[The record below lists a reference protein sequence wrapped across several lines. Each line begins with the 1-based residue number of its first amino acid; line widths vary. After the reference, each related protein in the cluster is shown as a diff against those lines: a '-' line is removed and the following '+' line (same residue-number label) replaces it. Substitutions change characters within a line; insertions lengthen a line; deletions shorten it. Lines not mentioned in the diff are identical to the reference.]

1 MNQYEA
7 LLANMQEFGDY
18 SPAAMEALAK
28 AKKEVEAQ
36 ASVPTKYTWRASFR
50 KTPAQKPEPQTQ
62 TVTQPKE
69 TLMSIDPNRVR
80 SIAPNTV
87 TSVPQNT
94 NTGESKGGQLLLGWA
109 GLLGGATTIGGLGY
123 GSYQL
128 GKESMNNA
136 ISATNNELQKM
147 TGKYNWASN
156 QMNKVAD
163 QLDEQTRALN
173 KANVYGKQ
181 MKTRYNNLKSS
192 IPETKPIS
200 FDFKHS
206 PELKDMNPEMV
217 KEQINQ
223 ALSARGIA
231 LNPSDVTKPV
241 WGTIASTVT
250 KRGRKTA
257 VKEGLPEVV
266 SKAIKSF

>member
-28 AKKEVEAQ
+28 AKKEAEAHTS
-36 ASVPTKYTWRASFR
+36 APTKYTWRASFR
-50 KTPAQKPEPQTQ
+50 KTPVQKPEPQTQ

-87 TSVPQNT
+87 ASAPQNT

-109 GLLGGATTIGGLGY
+109 GLLGGAATIGGLGY

-128 GKESMNNA
+128 GKESMNDA
-136 ISATNNELQKM
+136 ISTTNNELQKM

-163 QLDEQTRALN
+163 QLDEQTKTLN

-192 IPETKPIS
+192 IPETKPMS

-206 PELKDMNPEMV
+206 PGLKDMNPEIV

-241 WGTIASTVT
+241 WDTIANTAV

-257 VKEGLPEVV
+257 VKESLPEVV

>member
-28 AKKEVEAQ
+28 AKRKVEVQ
-36 ASVPTKYTWRASFR
+36 KPVPTNWRTAFR
-50 KTPAQKPEPQTQ
+50 KTPVKKPEPQAQ

-69 TLMSIDPNRVR
+69 TLMSIDPNRV
-80 SIAPNTV
+80 A
-87 TSVPQNT
+87 SVPQNT
-94 NTGESKGGQLLLGWA
+94 NTGGSKDGQLLLGWA
-109 GLLGGATTIGGLGY
+109 GLLGGAATIGGLGY

-128 GKESMNNA
+128 GKESMNDA

-163 QLDEQTRALN
+163 QLDEQTKALN

-200 FDFKHS
+200 FDFKYS
-206 PELKDMNPEMV
+206 PELKNMNPEMV

-241 WGTIASTVT
+241 WDTIASTVT

>member
-1 MNQYEA
+1 MDHYES

-28 AKKEVEAQ
+28 AKREVEVQ
-36 ASVPTKYTWRASFR
+36 KPVPTNWRTAFR
-50 KTPAQKPEPQTQ
+50 KTPVKKPEPQTQ

-80 SIAPNTV
+80 PIAPSTV
-87 TSVPQNT
+87 ASAPQNT

-109 GLLGGATTIGGLGY
+109 GLLGGAATIGGLGY

-128 GKESMNNA
+128 GKESMNDA

-163 QLDEQTRALN
+163 QLDEQTKALN
-173 KANVYGKQ
+173 KANIYGKQ

-192 IPETKPIS
+192 IPETKPMS
-200 FDFKHS
+200 FDFKYS
-206 PELKDMNPEMV
+206 PGLKDMNPEMI

-231 LNPSDVTKPV
+231 LNPSDVTRPIGEAV
-241 WGTIASTVT
+241 VNTTA

-257 VKEGLPEVV
+257 VKEGLPDVV
-266 SKAIKSF
+266 SKVIKSSF